1 MESYIVRIYRRDRKK
16 PHLVAGVVEEVGN
29 TEKRGFENID
39 ELKSILTRE
48 SFFKD
53 NSAKENTEDRGDF

>member
-16 PHLVAGVVEEVGN
+16 PHLLAGVIEEVGN

-39 ELKSILTRE
+39 ELKSILTRDGDIE
-48 SFFKD
+48 S
-53 NSAKENTEDRGDF
+53 STENESHGNIK